1 MFMLWTCRKFLTT
14 SVLRKFLTYL
24 SMEDWHVKRVA
35 SWNKVYIII
44 IIISITIIIII
55 IIIIIIRHTFRT
67 YVSQLLGSLW
77 FYLCTM

>member
-1 MFMLWTCRKFLTT
+1 MLWTCRKFLTT

-35 SWNKVYIII
+35 SWNNVYIII
-44 IIISITIIIII
+44 IISIIIII
-55 IIIIIIRHTFRT
+55 IIIIIIRHTFRM